1 MLSHFRNRISTSSQS
16 SSPPPFNRR
25 GPCHAAAPCNHSH
38 APSSA
43 VARNIR
49 VPIPTLHVTGD
60 KTHTFVYTRMP
71 IVSLSIPF
79 RQSYG
84 LFFPFLNVVV
94 VVTPN
99 PQSLYTHA
107 RTHAS
112 QPAMPTDRPSQG
124 MASHS
129 MHITKTA
136 KSRVAIN
143 I

>member
-1 MLSHFRNRISTSSQS
+1 
-16 SSPPPFNRR
+16 
-25 GPCHAAAPCNHSH
+25 
-38 APSSA
+38 
-43 VARNIR
+43 
-49 VPIPTLHVTGD
+49 
-60 KTHTFVYTRMP
+60 MP

-107 RTHAS
+107 RTHARTHAS